1 MLFER
6 PLMYQFLSDLHQ
18 HTFLQYALMTG
29 IMASIACGIIGS
41 YVTVRRMTYIAGAI
55 AHSTLGGMGLAG
67 YLQKEQ
73 GLTFLTPLIGAVA
86 AALLAALVISVMLN
100 RSTMR
105 QDTVLSAVWSIG
117 MAVGIIFISKTSGYN
132 EDLMSYLFGNILM
145 VSSNDLLL
153 LTILDIVLIISVF
166 LVYNRLTAISFD
178 EEFARISGIHVDLY
192 NTIFLCL
199 VALTVVLLV
208 QVVGII
214 LVVALLALPA
224 AAAGQMTNRLPA
236 MMLLATFFCLTSTTG
251 GLIISYLPNLP
262 ASATIIIIAGF
273 IYFASAFYDKMK
285 QKAKSEQSLSQTSFS

>member
-1 MLFER
+1 
-6 PLMYQFLSDLHQ
+6 MYQFISDLQQ
-18 HTFLQYALMTG
+18 HSFLQYALLTG

-55 AHSTLGGMGLAG
+55 AHSTLGGMGVAG
-67 YLQKEQ
+67 YLNKEQ
-73 GLTFLTPLIGAVA
+73 GLTFLTPLMGAVA
-86 AALLAALVISVMLN
+86 AALLAALTIALMLN
-100 RSTMR
+100 RSTIR

-117 MAVGIIFISKTSGYN
+117 MAIGIIFISKTSGYN

-145 VSSNDLLL
+145 VSSYDLLL
-153 LTILDIVLIISVF
+153 LILLDIVLVVSVF
-166 LVYNRLTAISFD
+166 LLYNRLAAISFD

-224 AAAGQMTNRLPA
+224 AAAGQLTVRLPS
-236 MMLLATFFCLTSTTG
+236 MMLAAIFLCLTSTTG
-251 GLIISYLPNLP
+251 GLIISYLPDLP
-262 ASATIIIIAGF
+262 AGATIIIIAGLL
-273 IYFASAFYDKMK
+273 YFACAFYDKIRK
-285 QKAKSEQSLSQTSFS
+285 KSETEQSLSQTSFS

>member
-1 MLFER
+1 ML
-6 PLMYQFLSDLHQ
+6 QFLSDLHQ
-18 HTFLQYALMTG
+18 HSFLQYALLTG

-55 AHSTLGGMGLAG
+55 AHCTLGGMGLAG
-67 YLQKEQ
+67 YLHKEQ
-73 GLTFLTPLIGAVA
+73 GMTFLTPLMGAVA
-86 AALLAALVISVMLN
+86 AALLAALVIALMLN

-117 MAVGIIFISKTSGYN
+117 MAIGIIFISKTGGYN

-145 VSSNDLLL
+145 VSARDLLL
-153 LTILDIVLIISVF
+153 ITILDIVL
-166 LVYNRLTAISFD
+166 LVTVILLYNRLLAISFD
-178 EEFARISGIHVDLY
+178 EEFARISGIRVDLY

-224 AAAGQMTNRLPA
+224 AAAGQLTGRLPA
-236 MMLLATFFCLTSTTG
+236 MMLVATLFSLTSTTG
-251 GLIISYLPNLP
+251 GLVVSYLPDLP
-262 ASATIIIIAGF
+262 AGATIIMIAGF
-273 IYFASAFYDKMK
+273 LYFASAVYDKIK
-285 QKAKSEQSLSQTSFS
+285 QKAEAPRADLPSSFS

>member
-1 MLFER
+1 MF
-6 PLMYQFLSDLHQ
+6 QFLIDLQ
-18 HTFLQYALMTG
+18 HHGFLQYALMTG
-29 IMASIACGIIGS
+29 IMASVACGIIGS

-55 AHSTLGGMGLAG
+55 AHCTLGGMGVAG
-67 YLQKEQ
+67 YLNKEQ
-73 GLTFLTPLIGAVA
+73 GLTFLSPLIGAVA
-86 AALLAALVISVMLN
+86 AAILAAFVIAFMLN

-117 MAVGIIFISKTSGYN
+117 MAIGIIFISKTSGYN

-145 VSSNDLLL
+145 VSSRDLLL
-153 LTILDIVLIISVF
+153 LTALDIVLIVIVF
-166 LVYNRLTAISFD
+166 LLYNRLVAISFD

-224 AAAGQMTNRLPA
+224 AAAGQLTGRLPS
-236 MMLLATFFCLTSTTG
+236 MMLMAILFSLISTTG
-251 GLIISYLPNLP
+251 GLVFSYIPDLP

-273 IYFASAFYDKMK
+273 IYFASAVYDRIK
-285 QKAKSEQSLSQTSFS
+285 QKAETVQSRSSSSFS